1 MSNAALDYLRS
12 IEFGARGEAGHTAC
26 PDCGAKPPLDPANPR
41 DFELHGEDCRLA
53 AAIAEL
59 KKLVRAAPKPEAK
72 PEAKPEPRKATAA
85 EETAI
90 AATVKAEAKAGK

>member
-59 KKLVRAAPKPEAK
+59 KKLVRAAPKV
-72 PEAKPEPRKATAA
+72 EAKPEPRKATAA